1 MSLKF
6 SMIVELKERVSKQ
19 ARAAKQGMDNLGRS
33 ASEMAQRARPVAGG
47 MDRMSR
53 AAVRLRSKTM
63 AMVAAARRAAGPR
76 GLDLI
81 GKAAD
86 KAGFATGRLI
96 RKMGGMTVA
105 AAKWAAIGGAAA
117 GGFALFDMFRTAGQ
131 FEQFEIMLEGIQ
143 GSAAAAK
150 SSMDWVKEFASTTPF
165 EISQVMEA
173 FVRLKAFGLEPTDGT
188 LRDLGDTAA
197 GMGKDLMQAVEMFTD
212 AATGEF
218 ERLKEFGIKARTEG
232 ERVTFSYMQNGKEL
246 TKTVQKNA
254 TGIKVA
260 LSEIMSDKFAGGMVR
275 QSKTLNGLISNLKDR
290 WTNFQLAI
298 ADAGIFDRVKKGAEE
313 FLSTVERLAA
323 DGTLEQ
329 WAKDISDGLEWAWE
343 KGEQFVK
350 DTDWQQVG
358 TDLQRIAKAA
368 WDIAT
373 AITSIMEKGQQFS
386 NSSFLSDL
394 GSRFGI
400 TPGMRA
406 TVRVI
411 QNEFLNGD
419 NPSAAKPQ
427 SVPKLDNRSPAQR
440 KAAQGASSRPASP
453 NFFPKSRPA
462 ADPFLRNIPRANT
475 SRSTMPRADI
485 SKISANKVDVGG
497 KLEVGIDVRG
507 PGKAS
512 IKSQSNKDIPWRV
525 ALARTMEAAA

>member
-6 SMIVELKERVSKQ
+6 SMIVELKERVSRQ

-33 ASEMAQRARPVAGG
+33 ASAMAQRARRAVPT

-53 AAVRLRSKTM
+53 AAVRLRTKTM
-63 AMVAAARRAAGPR
+63 AMVAAASRAAGSR

-96 RKMGGMTVA
+96 EKMGGMTVA

-131 FEQFEIMLEGIQ
+131 FEQFEIILEGIQ
-143 GSAAAAK
+143 GSGDAAK
-150 SSMDWVKEFASTTPF
+150 KSMSWVKEFATTTPF
-165 EISQVMEA
+165 EIGQVMDA

-298 ADAGIFDRVKKGAEE
+298 ADAGIFDRVKKGAEQL
-313 FLSTVERLAA
+313 LSRVEELAA
-323 DGTLEQ
+323 DGKLEE
-329 WAKDISDGLEWAWE
+329 WAKDISDNLAEMYDQGH
-343 KGEQFVK
+343 KFVEE
-350 DTDWQQVG
+350 TDWDKVG
-358 TDLQRIAKAA
+358 RDLSTIAKGAWAVALGLGKVVEAA
-368 WDIAT
+368 SYLANGMD
-373 AITSIMEKGQQFS
+373 Q
-386 NSSFLSDL
+386 SDRDEQIVRMN
-394 GSRFGI
+394 GRARAFQGI
-400 TPGMRA
+400 SDEQVEAARA
-406 TVRVI
+406 RL
-411 QNEFLNGD
+411 NEGR
-419 NPSAAKPQ
+419 PT
-427 SVPKLDNRSPAQR
+427 PKLDNRSPEQR
-440 KAAQGASSRPASP
+440 KAAQGAFSRPPSP